1 MKSCSMYI
9 LLIIIFLSSC
19 SPKYNVIYKRGKD
32 THCLYGD
39 GTYQILSTGIYSD
52 NRILTDKKYHLY
64 NLKYKTTVMHD
75 ISDYKK
81 DNEMVYLKGT
91 DKEENR
97 IYIIIDIKTN
107 QIKCYSSNEVYP
119 TFMYA
124 QILEE
129 NGELLIIKDFEQIDE
144 TGKKYFY
151 ELKWSN

>member
-1 MKSCSMYI
+1 
-9 LLIIIFLSSC
+9 
-19 SPKYNVIYKRGKD
+19 
-32 THCLYGD
+32 
-39 GTYQILSTGIYSD
+39 
-52 NRILTDKKYHLY
+52 
-64 NLKYKTTVMHD
+64 MHD

-107 QIKCYSSNEVYP
+107 QIKYYSSNEVYP

-144 TGKKYFY
+144 NGKKYFY

>member
-91 DKEENR
+91 
-97 IYIIIDIKTN
+97 N
-107 QIKCYSSNEVYP
+107 QIKYYSSNEVYP

-144 TGKKYFY
+144 NGKKYFY